1 MLALQNLTLRRSART
16 LLENVS
22 VTIHSGQRVGVI
34 GKNGVGKSTLF
45 AAIRRELMPDG
56 GSIDLSKNLV
66 VANVSQ
72 DTPALDQ
79 PAIEYALDGDVE
91 LRQLEKRIA
100 DLEQRIELH
109 PTDADIDNLVKAHDR
124 LAMIDGYA
132 AKARAA
138 QLLHGL
144 GFVPSKQDNPV
155 ASFSG
160 GWRMRL
166 NLARALLRRSDLLL
180 LDEPTN
186 HLDMDASLWLQEE
199 LMVFP
204 GTLLLISHDRD
215 FLDAVCTHTLH
226 LERESA
232 TLYVGGYSQF
242 ERQRAERLSQQAQT
256 HEKQQQRV
264 AHLQSFINRF
274 KTHASKA
281 RQAQSRIKA
290 LERMELVAPVLA
302 ENEFDFS
309 FRKPEKVPSPLIHI
323 TNGQAG
329 YTGKPLLTKL
339 KLSLQPG
346 ERVALLGANGV
357 GKSTLMKSLAGAM
370 PFLGGEIVRS
380 PDLKV
385 GYYAQHQLEQLDPQA
400 SGFLHLRRLDPR
412 ASEQSLRDYLGQFAF
427 HGERQMEAIAPFSGG
442 EKARLALA
450 LVVYQRPNLLLLD
463 EPTNHLDL
471 EMRQALEM
479 AINDYPGAVVLVSH
493 DRHLVQN
500 VCDTLWR
507 VADGSCAPFDGD
519 LDDYAAWLRD
529 ERRKAQRGESAAR
542 KTVAAAAAAA
552 PVVAAN
558 PQAVDPPKP
567 ASKADSKANRETLRA
582 LDKQIAKL
590 TAELKKL
597 DEQLA
602 DPAIYEAAKRAE
614 ATKLQQ
620 RQAAARAELAAAEE
634 QWLELSEDA

>member
-1 MLALQNLTLRRSART
+1 MLALQNLTLRRSARA

-22 VTIHSGQRVGVI
+22 VTIHAGQRVGVI

-45 AAIRRELMPDG
+45 AAIRRELLPDG
-56 GSIDLSKNLV
+56 GSIDLSRNV
-66 VANVSQ
+66 VLASVAQ
-72 DTPALDQ
+72 ETPALEQ
-79 PAIEYALDGDVE
+79 PAIEYALDGDLE
-91 LRQLEKRIA
+91 LRELQARIA
-100 DLEQRIELH
+100 DLEQRLEMH
-109 PTDADIDNLVKAHDR
+109 ATDADVNALVKAHDR
-124 LAMIDGYA
+124 LMTIDGYA

-144 GFVPSKQDNPV
+144 GFVPGTQENPV

-186 HLDMDASLWLQEE
+186 HLDMDAALWLQEE
-199 LMVFP
+199 LASFP
-204 GTLLLISHDRD
+204 GTLLLISHDRE
-215 FLDAVCTHTLH
+215 FLDAVTTHTLH

-232 TLYVGGYSQF
+232 TLYAGGYSQF
-242 ERQRAERLSQQAQT
+242 ERQRAERLSQQAQA
-256 HEKQQQRV
+256 HEKQQARA
-264 AHLQSFINRF
+264 AHLQSFISRF

-290 LERMELVAPVLA
+290 LERMEMVAPVLA

-323 TNGQAG
+323 TQGAVG
-329 YTGKPLLTKL
+329 HGGKALLSGL
-339 KLSLQPG
+339 RLSLQPG
-346 ERVALLGANGV
+346 ERVALLGANGA
-357 GKSTLMKSLAGAM
+357 GKSTLMKSLAGAQ
-370 PFLGGEIVRS
+370 PFVGGDVVRS

-400 SGFLHLRRLDPR
+400 SAFLHLRRLDPR
-412 ASEQSLRDYLGQFAF
+412 ASEQSLRDYLGQFSF
-427 HGERQMEAIAPFSGG
+427 RGDRQMELIAPFSGG

-479 AINDYPGAVVLVSH
+479 ALNDYPGAVLLVSH

-507 VADGSCAPFDGD
+507 VAAGGCAPFDGD
-519 LDDYAAWLRD
+519 LDDYASWLRD
-529 ERRKAQRGESAAR
+529 ERRKAQR
-542 KTVAAAAAAA
+542 
-552 PVVAAN
+552 
-558 PQAVDPPKP
+558 
-567 ASKADSKANRETLRA
+567 
-582 LDKQIAKL
+582 
-590 TAELKKL
+590 
-597 DEQLA
+597 
-602 DPAIYEAAKRAE
+602 AE
-614 ATKLQQ
+614 A
-620 RQAAARAELAAAEE
+620 RAR
-634 QWLELSEDA
+634 

>member
-22 VTIHSGQRVGVI
+22 VTIHAGQRVGVI

-45 AAIRRELMPDG
+45 AAIRRELTPDG

-72 DTPALDQ
+72 DTPALPQ
-79 PAIEYALDGDVE
+79 PAIEYALDGDTE
-91 LRQLEKRIA
+91 LRELEARIA
-100 DLEQRIELH
+100 NLEQRIELH

-124 LAMIDGYA
+124 MAMIDGYA

-144 GFVPSKQDNPV
+144 GFAPSQQENPV

-166 NLARALLRRSDLLL
+166 NLARALLKRSDLLL

-186 HLDMDASLWLQEE
+186 HLDMDATLWLQEE
-199 LMVFP
+199 LAVFP

-242 ERQRAERLSQQAQT
+242 ERQRAERLSQQALT

-281 RQAQSRIKA
+281 RQAQSRSKA

-302 ENEFDFS
+302 ENQFDFS

-329 YTGKPLLTKL
+329 YAGKPLLTKL

-346 ERVALLGANGV
+346 ERVALLGANGA
-357 GKSTLMKSLAGAM
+357 GKSTLMKSLAGTM
-370 PFLGGEIVRS
+370 PFLGGDIVRS

-385 GYYAQHQLEQLDPQA
+385 GYYAQHQL
-400 SGFLHLRRLDPR
+400 
-412 ASEQSLRDYLGQFAF
+412 
-427 HGERQMEAIAPFSGG
+427 
-442 EKARLALA
+442 
-450 LVVYQRPNLLLLD
+450 
-463 EPTNHLDL
+463 
-471 EMRQALEM
+471 
-479 AINDYPGAVVLVSH
+479 
-493 DRHLVQN
+493 
-500 VCDTLWR
+500 
-507 VADGSCAPFDGD
+507 
-519 LDDYAAWLRD
+519 
-529 ERRKAQRGESAAR
+529 
-542 KTVAAAAAAA
+542 
-552 PVVAAN
+552 
-558 PQAVDPPKP
+558 
-567 ASKADSKANRETLRA
+567 
-582 LDKQIAKL
+582 
-590 TAELKKL
+590 
-597 DEQLA
+597 
-602 DPAIYEAAKRAE
+602 
-614 ATKLQQ
+614 
-620 RQAAARAELAAAEE
+620 
-634 QWLELSEDA
+634 

>member
-1 MLALQNLTLRRSART
+1 MLSLQNLTLRRGART

-22 VTIHSGQRVGVI
+22 VTVYAGQRVGVI
-34 GKNGVGKSTLF
+34 GKNGVGKSSLF
-45 AAIRRELMPDG
+45 AAIRRELTPDG
-56 GSIDLSKNLV
+56 GSIDLARNVV
-66 VANVSQ
+66 VANVAQ
-72 DTPALDQ
+72 ETPALEQ
-79 PAIEYALDGDVE
+79 PAIEYALDGDLE
-91 LRQLEKRIA
+91 LREVEARIR
-100 DLEQRIELH
+100 DLEQRIEMH
-109 PTDADIDNLVKAHDR
+109 ATDADVNALVKAHDR
-124 LAMIDGYA
+124 LTTIDGYA
-132 AKARAA
+132 AKSRAA

-144 GFVPSKQDNPV
+144 GFAPDAQENPV

-186 HLDMDASLWLQEE
+186 HLDLDAALWLQEE
-199 LMVFP
+199 LAAFP
-204 GTLLLISHDRD
+204 GTLLLISHDRE

-232 TLYVGGYSQF
+232 TLYAGGYSQF
-242 ERQRAERLSQQAQT
+242 ERQRAERLA
-256 HEKQQQRV
+256 QQQIARDKQERQR
-264 AHLQSFINRF
+264 AHLQSFIDRF

-302 ENEFDFS
+302 ENEFE
-309 FRKPEKVPSPLIHI
+309 FRFRAPEKVPSPLIHI
-323 TNGQAG
+323 THGVAG
-329 YTGKPLLTKL
+329 YPGKPLLKNL

-346 ERVALLGANGV
+346 ERVALLGANGA
-357 GKSTLMKSLAGAM
+357 GKSTLMKSLGGSLD
-370 PFLGGEIVRS
+370 FLGGQIIRS

-385 GYYAQHQLEQLDPQA
+385 GYYAQHQLEQLDPKA
-400 SGFLHLRRLDPR
+400 SPLLHLRRMDPR

-427 HGERQMEAIAPFSGG
+427 HGDRQLEAVAPFSGG

-471 EMRQALEM
+471 NMRQALEM
-479 AINDYPGAVVLVSH
+479 ALNDYPGAVVLVSH

-507 VADGSCAPFDGD
+507 VADGSCAAYDGD
-519 LDDYAAWLRD
+519 LDDYARWLRD
-529 ERRKAQRGESAAR
+529 ERRRLQRAGSGGSSAPAA
-542 KTVAAAAAAA
+542 VAAP
-552 PVVAAN
+552 PVDA
-558 PQAVDPPKP
+558 
-567 ASKADSKANRETLRA
+567 RELRESVKK
-582 LDKQIAKL
+582 LEKRMERL
-590 TAELKKL
+590 TAELSKL
-597 DEQLA
+597 DAALA
-602 DPAIYEAAKRAE
+602 DPGLYEAARRIE
-614 ATKLQQ
+614 AAQLGQ

-634 QWLELSEDA
+634 DWLQKSERLAES

>member
-1 MLALQNLTLRRSART
+1 MLSLQNLTLRRSART

-22 VTIHSGQRVGVI
+22 VTVHAGQRVGVI

-56 GSIDLSKNLV
+56 GAIDLSKSVV

-72 DTPALDQ
+72 ETPALDQ
-79 PAIEYALDGDVE
+79 PAIEYALDGDIE
-91 LRQLEKRIA
+91 LRQLQARLTE
-100 DLEQRIELH
+100 LEQRLEMH
-109 PTDADIDNLVKAHDR
+109 ATDADIEALVKAHDR
-124 LAMIDGYA
+124 LTTIDGYA

-144 GFVPSKQDNPV
+144 GFVPSSQENPV

-166 NLARALLRRSDLLL
+166 NLARALLRRCDLLL

-199 LMVFP
+199 LAVFP
-204 GTLLLISHDRD
+204 GTLLLISHDRE

-242 ERQRAERLSQQAQT
+242 ERQRAERLSQQALT
-256 HEKQQQRV
+256 HTKQQEKV
-264 AHLQSFINRF
+264 AHLQSFISRF

-309 FRKPEKVPSPLIHI
+309 FRRPEKVPSPLVHI
-323 TNGQAG
+323 TDGQVG
-329 YTGKPLLTKL
+329 YVNKPLLSGL
-339 KLSLQPG
+339 RLSLQPG

-357 GKSTLMKSLAGAM
+357 GKSTLMKSLAGTQ
-370 PFLGGEIVRS
+370 PFIGGNIVRS

-385 GYYAQHQLEQLDPQA
+385 GYYAQHQLEQLDPEA
-400 SGFLHLRRLDPR
+400 SGFLHLRRLDPK
-412 ASEQSLRDYLGQFAF
+412 ASEQSLRDYLGRFAF

-450 LVVYQRPNLLLLD
+450 LVAYQRPNLLLLD

-479 AINDYPGAVVLVSH
+479 AINDYPGAVLLVSH
-493 DRHLVQN
+493 DRHLVQS

-507 VADGSCAPFDGD
+507 VAHGSCAVFDGD
-519 LDDYAAWLRD
+519 LDDYATWLRD
-529 ERRKAQRGESAAR
+529 ERRKAQRSESSAR
-542 KTVAAAAAAA
+542 KAALAGGA
-552 PVVAAN
+552 P
-558 PQAVDPPKP
+558 
-567 ASKADSKANRETLRA
+567 
-582 LDKQIAKL
+582 
-590 TAELKKL
+590 
-597 DEQLA
+597 
-602 DPAIYEAAKRAE
+602 
-614 ATKLQQ
+614 
-620 RQAAARAELAAAEE
+620 
-634 QWLELSEDA
+634 

>member
-1 MLALQNLTLRRSART
+1 MLALQNLTLRRHTRT

-22 VTIHSGQRVGVI
+22 VTIHAGQRVGVI

-45 AAIRRELMPDG
+45 AAIRRELTPDG
-56 GSIDLSKNLV
+56 GTIDLSKNVV
-66 VANVSQ
+66 VANVAQ
-72 DTPALDQ
+72 ETPALEQ
-79 PAIEYALDGDVE
+79 PAIEYALDGDIE
-91 LRQLEKRIA
+91 LREIQTRLRE
-100 DLEQRIELH
+100 LEQRIELH
-109 PTDADIDNLVKAHDR
+109 ATDADVEALVGAHDR
-124 LAMIDGYA
+124 LTTIDGYA
-132 AKARAA
+132 AKARAS

-144 GFVPSKQDNPV
+144 GFIPGQQENPV

-186 HLDMDASLWLQEE
+186 HLDMDAALWLQEE
-199 LMVFP
+199 LAAFR
-204 GTLLLISHDRD
+204 GTLLLISHDRE

-232 TLYVGGYSQF
+232 TLYAGNYSQF
-242 ERQRAERLSQQAQT
+242 ERQRAERLSQQAQA
-256 HEKQQQRV
+256 HAKQQEKV
-264 AHLQSFINRF
+264 VHLQSFISRF

-290 LERMELVAPVLA
+290 LERIEQVAPVLA

-309 FRKPEKVPSPLIHI
+309 FRKPAKVPSPLIHI
-323 TNGQAG
+323 TDGAVGYAG
-329 YTGKPLLTKL
+329 AALLRGL
-339 KLSLQPG
+339 RLSLQPG

-357 GKSTLMKSLAGAM
+357 GKSTLMKSLAGAQ
-370 PFLGGEIVRS
+370 PFVGGDIVRS

-385 GYYAQHQLEQLDPQA
+385 GYYAQHQLEQLDPEA
-400 SGFLHLRRLDPR
+400 SGFLHLRRIDPR
-412 ASEQSLRDYLGQFAF
+412 ASEQSLRDYLGRFAF
-427 HGERQMEAIAPFSGG
+427 QGDRQMEAIAPFSGG

-507 VADGSCAPFDGD
+507 VADRGCAVFDGD

-529 ERRKAQRGESAAR
+529 ERRKAQR
-542 KTVAAAAAAA
+542 
-552 PVVAAN
+552 
-558 PQAVDPPKP
+558 AVRI
-567 ASKADSKANRETLRA
+567 S
-582 LDKQIAKL
+582 
-590 TAELKKL
+590 
-597 DEQLA
+597 
-602 DPAIYEAAKRAE
+602 
-614 ATKLQQ
+614 
-620 RQAAARAELAAAEE
+620 
-634 QWLELSEDA
+634 

>member
-22 VTIHSGQRVGVI
+22 VTIHAGQRVGVI

-45 AAIRRELMPDG
+45 AAIRRELTPDG
-56 GSIDLSKNLV
+56 GSIDLSKNV
-66 VANVSQ
+66 SVANVSQ
-72 DTPALDQ
+72 DTPALPQ
-79 PAIEYALDGDVE
+79 PAIEYALDGDTE
-91 LRQLEKRIA
+91 LRALEARIS

-144 GFVPSKQDNPV
+144 GFAPAVQENPV

-166 NLARALLRRSDLLL
+166 NLARALLKRSDLLL

-186 HLDMDASLWLQEE
+186 HLDMDATLWLQEE
-199 LMVFP
+199 LAVFP
-204 GTLLLISHDRD
+204 GTLLLISHDRE

-232 TLYVGGYSQF
+232 TLYAGSYSSF
-242 ERQRAERLSQQAQT
+242 ERQRAERLSQQALT
-256 HEKQQQRV
+256 HQKQQLRV

-323 TNGQAG
+323 TAGAAG
-329 YTGKPLLTKL
+329 YPGKPLLSKL

-346 ERVALLGANGV
+346 ERVALLGANGA
-357 GKSTLMKSLAGAM
+357 GKSTLMKSLAGAQE
-370 PFLGGEIVRS
+370 FLGGQIVRS

-400 SGFLHLRRLDPR
+400 SGYLHLKRIDPR

-427 HGERQMEAIAPFSGG
+427 HGDRQMEAIAPFSGG

-479 AINDYPGAVVLVSH
+479 ALNDYPGAVVLVSH

-507 VADGSCAPFDGD
+507 VSDGTCAPFDGD
-519 LDDYAAWLRD
+519 LDDYAAWLRE
-529 ERRKAQRGESAAR
+529 ERRKAVRGDAKAA
-542 KTVAAAAAAA
+542 KSVLPVATPVAAPVTEPVAAAAR
-552 PVVAAN
+552 P
-558 PQAVDPPKP
+558 
-567 ASKADSKANRETLRA
+567 KADSKANREALRT

-590 TAELKKL
+590 TAELAKL

-602 DPAIYEAAKRAE
+602 DPTIYEAARRAD
-614 ATKLQQ
+614 AQKLQQ
-620 RQAAARAELAAAEE
+620 RQSAARAELAAAEE
-634 QWLELSEDA
+634 QWLELSEG

>member
-1 MLALQNLTLRRSART
+1 MLTLQNLTLRRSART
-16 LLENVS
+16 LLEKVS
-22 VTIHSGQRVGVI
+22 VTIYSGQRVGVI
-34 GKNGVGKSTLF
+34 GKNGVGKTSLF

-56 GSIDLSKNLV
+56 GSIDLPKNLV

-72 DTPALDQ
+72 ETPALEQ
-79 PAIEYALDGDVE
+79 PAVEYALDGDTE
-91 LRQLEKRIA
+91 LREVQACIS
-100 DLEQRIELH
+100 DLEQRIEMH
-109 PTDADIDNLVKAHDR
+109 PTDADINALVKAHDH
-124 LAMIDGYA
+124 LMTIDGYA
-132 AKARAA
+132 AKSRAA

-144 GFVPSKQDNPV
+144 GFGPSVQENPV

-166 NLARALLRRSDLLL
+166 NLARALLKRSDLLL

-186 HLDMDASLWLQEE
+186 HLDLDAALWLQEE
-199 LMVFP
+199 LANFP

-215 FLDAVCTHTLH
+215 FLDAVTTHTLH

-232 TLYVGGYSQF
+232 TLYAGGYSQF
-242 ERQRAERLSQQAQT
+242 ERQRAERLAQQNIA
-256 HEKQQQRV
+256 HDKQERQR

-309 FRKPEKVPSPLIHI
+309 FRKPERVPSPLIHI
-323 TNGQAG
+323 THGVAG
-329 YTGKPLLTKL
+329 YPGKPLLSNL

-346 ERVALLGANGV
+346 ERVALLGANGA
-357 GKSTLMKSLAGAM
+357 GKSTLMKSLSGSQD
-370 PFLGGEIVRS
+370 FLGGQIVRS

-385 GYYAQHQLEQLDPQA
+385 GYYAQHQLEQLDVKA
-400 SGFLHLRRLDPR
+400 SALLHLRRMDPR

-427 HGERQMEAIAPFSGG
+427 HGDRQLEAIAPFSGG

-450 LVVYQRPNLLLLD
+450 LVVYQRPNMLLLD

-471 EMRQALEM
+471 QMRQALEM
-479 AINDYPGAVVLVSH
+479 ALNDYPGAVVLVSH

-507 VADGSCAPFDGD
+507 VADGGCEPYDGD
-519 LDDYAAWLRD
+519 LDDYAKWLRD
-529 ERRKAQRGESAAR
+529 MRRAAQRGETPKAR
-542 KTVAAAAAAA
+542 AAAA
-552 PVVAAN
+552 PK
-558 PQAVDPPKP
+558 QAPVDPKP
-567 ASKADSKANRETLRA
+567 LRDA
-582 LDKQIAKL
+582 LKKLERQVEKL
-590 TAELKKL
+590 TAELKAM
-597 DEQLA
+597 DARLA
-602 DPAIYEAAKRAE
+602 DPALYADAGRDVP
-614 ATKLQQ
+614 KLQ
-620 RQAAARAELAAAEE
+620 REHAELKKRLSAAEE
-634 QWLELSEDA
+634 EWLATANQLEAL